1 MNTPLFAVIVA
12 GGTGTRMQA
21 TVPKQFMLLAGKPV
35 LAHTI
40 NAFRNSNPK
49 LEIILV
55 LPEPQ
60 IAYWQGLC
68 RQHGIDENGLTVV
81 RGGATRFLSVQRGL
95 AAIASNVGI
104 VAIHDGVRPLID
116 EEIIIESYRV
126 AEALGNAVVAVPLK
140 DSIRKVEDGLNRAVK
155 RENYQ
160 LIQTPQ
166 TFRLA
171 KIREA
176 YTLADP
182 HKEFTDDASVLESLG
197 EKINLIKGSYENIK
211 ITTPEDL
218 MVAEAIINTRLR

>member
-1 MNTPLFAVIVA
+1 MNIPQFVVIVA
-12 GGTGTRMQA
+12 GGTGNRMQA
-21 TVPKQFMLLAGKPV
+21 AVPKQFMLLAGKPV

-40 NAFRNSNPK
+40 NAFRNANPEI
-49 LEIILV
+49 EIILV
-55 LPEPQ
+55 LPNLQ
-60 IAYWQGLC
+60 IEYWHELR
-68 RQHGIDENGLTVV
+68 RQHGLDESNIKVV
-81 RGGATRFLSVQRGL
+81 SGGTTRFLSVQRGL
-95 AAIASNVGI
+95 AAIGSIVGI
-104 VAIHDGVRPLID
+104 VAIHDGVMPLINK
-116 EEIIIESYRV
+116 EIIIESYRV
-126 AEALGNAVVAVPLK
+126 AETLGNAVVAVPLK
-140 DSIRKVEDGLNRAVK
+140 DSIRKVENGQNCAVK

-166 TFRLA
+166 TFPLG

-182 HKEFTDDASVLESLG
+182 HKEFTDDASVLENLG